1 MCRSEKPGRS
11 FAINLTE
18 FRLGWRVLI
27 LALIGIGTSVSVA
40 PLYAF
45 GSMIVPLQEAF
56 GWTRG
61 EIQPAISFLFAS
73 SVISI
78 QITGWLF
85 KRYGIRPV
93 TLVSLVALAAAY
105 LLMTFNTGSI
115 WQLYGGYALLAFA
128 GLGTMQ
134 VTWTQLVNLWFDL
147 NRGLALAIILSGTGL
162 AALVLPPVL
171 SWAIG
176 QWGWR
181 AGYWVLGLLPL
192 LVTLPLALCWL
203 SSAAPLVKRV
213 AVAAGADVEADAV
226 KLPGLALRQV
236 ARSRRFWVCNLA
248 LLLAVTAMIGMVIN
262 TVPLLRDKG
271 LSASD
276 AAYVFSIYGVSL
288 VLGRVVVGYLID
300 RFWAPGVAFVVM
312 LAPAFGSLIF
322 MTQGDMQLLML
333 GSILVGLGAGAEMDI
348 AAFLMAR
355 YFGMRDY
362 ARVYSLHMGIIS
374 LGSTLAPFGYA
385 ILFART
391 GSYSA
396 MLIYCTLAFA
406 VCSAL
411 LLTLGR
417 YPRLEGA
424 VVPERLHDDP
434 SLVVGHPASRTS
446 L

>member
-1 MCRSEKPGRS
+1 MSRPVEKPGRTFS
-11 FAINLTE
+11 IDFTE

-61 EIQPAISFLFAS
+61 EIQPAISFLFAC

-93 TLVSLVALAAAY
+93 TLCSLVALALAY
-105 LLMTFNTGSI
+105 ALMTFNTGSI

-181 AGYWVLGLLPL
+181 AGYWLLGLLPL
-192 LVTLPLALCWL
+192 LVTLPLSLSWL
-203 SSAAPLVKRV
+203 STAAPLIKQI
-213 AVAAGADVEADAV
+213 AVAEGADVEAV
-226 KLPGLALRQV
+226 KLPGMDLRQA
-236 ARSRRFWVCNLA
+236 ARSRRFWICNFA

-262 TVPLLRDKG
+262 TVPMLRDKG
-271 LSASD
+271 LSAAD
-276 AAYVFSIYGVSL
+276 AARVFSIYGVSL

-300 RFWAPGVAFVVM
+300 RFWAPGVAFVVLM
-312 LAPAFGSLIF
+312 TPAIGCFIF
-322 MTQGDMQLLML
+322 MTQSDMHIFML

-362 ARVYSLHMGIIS
+362 ARVYSLHMGVIG
-374 LGSTLAPFGYA
+374 LGSTLAPFGFA
-385 ILFART
+385 ILFPA
-391 GSYSA
+391 
-396 MLIYCTLAFA
+396 
-406 VCSAL
+406 
-411 LLTLGR
+411 
-417 YPRLEGA
+417 
-424 VVPERLHDDP
+424 PEPTTRC
-434 SLVVGHPASRTS
+434 
-446 L
+446 

>member
-1 MCRSEKPGRS
+1 MSRSSEKPGTS
-11 FAINLTE
+11 LAINFTE

-85 KRYGIRPV
+85 KRYGIRLV
-93 TLVSLVALAAAY
+93 TLCSLVALALAY
-105 LLMTFNTGSI
+105 ALMTFNTGSI

-192 LVTLPLALCWL
+192 LVTLPLSLFWL
-203 SSAAPLVKRV
+203 STAAPLVKQI
-213 AVAAGADVEADAV
+213 AVAAGADVEAV
-226 KLPGLALRQV
+226 KLPGMDLRQA
-236 ARSRRFWVCNLA
+236 ARSRRFWVCNFA

-262 TVPLLRDKG
+262 TVPMLRDKG
-271 LSASD
+271 LSAAE
-276 AAYVFSIYGVSL
+276 AASVFSIYGVSL

-300 RFWAPGVAFVVM
+300 RLWAPGVAFVV
-312 LAPAFGSLIF
+312 LLTPAFGCLIF
-322 MTQGDMQLLML
+322 MTQSDMHILML

-362 ARVYSLHMGIIS
+362 ARVYSLHMGVIG
-374 LGSTLAPFGYA
+374 LGSTLAPFGFA

-391 GSYSA
+391 GTYDS
-396 MLIYCTLAFA
+396 MLTYCVLAFPL
-406 VCSAL
+406 CSVL

-417 YPRLEGA
+417 YPRFDGTST
-424 VVPERLHDDP
+424 PER
-434 SLVVGHPASRTS
+434 SPAGEPLAMGQPVSRTS

>member
-1 MCRSEKPGRS
+1 MSRSTEKPGTS
-11 FAINLTE
+11 LAINFTE

-93 TLVSLVALAAAY
+93 TLCSLVALTLAY
-105 LLMTFNTGSI
+105 ILMTFNTGSI

-134 VTWTQLVNLWFDL
+134 VTWTQLVNLWFDI
-147 NRGLALAIILSGTGL
+147 NRGLALAIILCGTGL
-162 AALVLPPVL
+162 AALVLPSLL

-192 LVTLPLALCWL
+192 LVTLPLSFFWL
-203 SSAAPLVKRV
+203 STAAPLVERV
-213 AVAAGADVEADAV
+213 ATVSGSDAHIVA
-226 KLPGLALRQV
+226 LPGMMLRQA
-236 ARSRRFWVCNLA
+236 ARSRRFWVCNIA

-271 LSASD
+271 LSATD
-276 AAYVFSIYGVSL
+276 AASVFGIYGVSL
-288 VLGRVVVGYLID
+288 VFGRVVVGYLID

-312 LAPAFGSLIF
+312 LAPAFGSLIY
-322 MTQGDMQLLML
+322 MTQSDMGTLAL

-348 AAFLMAR
+348 AAFLVAR

-391 GSYSA
+391 GNYHA
-396 MLIYCTLAFA
+396 MLVYCTVAFA
-406 VCSAL
+406 VGSFL
-411 LLTLGR
+411 LLTMGR
-417 YPRLEGA
+417 YPREESDA
-424 VVPERLHDDP
+424 VPMSSADEDRV
-434 SLVVGHPASRTS
+434 VVGHGASRTS
-446 L
+446 I

>member
-1 MCRSEKPGRS
+1 MSRSTEKPKMS
-11 FAINLTE
+11 LAINFTE
-18 FRLGWRVLI
+18 FRLGWRILI

-56 GWTRG
+56 GWSRG
-61 EIQPAISFLFAS
+61 EIQPAIAFLFAS

-93 TLVSLVALAAAY
+93 TLCSLVALASAY

-176 QWGWR
+176 LWGWR

-192 LVTLPLALCWL
+192 LVTLPLSMWWL
-203 SSAAPLVKRV
+203 SSAAPLVKQV
-213 AVAAGADVEADAV
+213 AVTARADLEAV
-226 KLPGLALRQV
+226 KLPGMTLRQA
-236 ARSRRFWVCNLA
+236 ARSRRFWVCNVA

-322 MTQGDMQLLML
+322 MTQSDMQILVL

-374 LGSTLAPFGYA
+374 LGATLAPFGFA

-391 GSYSA
+391 GSYNA
-396 MLIYCTLAFA
+396 MLVYCTVAFA
-406 VCSAL
+406 VGSAM

-417 YPRLEGA
+417 YPRFEGTA
-424 VVPERLHDDP
+424 VPEVSRDNE
-434 SLVVGHPASRTS
+434 SVGVGHTASRTS
-446 L
+446 I

>member
-1 MCRSEKPGRS
+1 MSRSPEKPGTS
-11 FAINLTE
+11 LAINFTE
-18 FRLGWRVLI
+18 FHLGWRVLF

-56 GWTRG
+56 GWSRG

-73 SVISI
+73 SVVSI

-93 TLVSLVALAAAY
+93 TLCSLVALALAY
-105 LLMTFNTGSI
+105 ALMTFNTGSI

-192 LVTLPLALCWL
+192 LVTLPLSLCWL

-213 AVAAGADVEADAV
+213 AVAAGADVEAV
-226 KLPGLALRQV
+226 KLPGMALRQA
-236 ARSRRFWVCNLA
+236 ARSRRFWVCNVA

-271 LSASD
+271 FSAAE
-276 AAYVFSIYGVSL
+276 AASVFSIYGVSL

-300 RFWAPGVAFVVM
+300 RLWAPGVAFVVM
-312 LAPAFGSLIF
+312 LAPAIGSLIF

-333 GSILVGLGAGAEMDI
+333 GSILVGVGAGAEMDI

-374 LGSTLAPFGYA
+374 LGSTLAPFGFA

-391 GSYSA
+391 GSYNA
-396 MLIYCTLAFA
+396 MLVYCTLAFA

-417 YPRLEGA
+417 YPRFEATLT
-424 VVPERLHDDP
+424 PEHSPVDEPLN
-434 SLVVGHPASRTS
+434 VGHSASRAS

>member
-1 MCRSEKPGRS
+1 MSLPVEKSES
-11 FAINLTE
+11 SLSIDFTE
-18 FRLGWRVLI
+18 FRQGWRILI
-27 LALIGIGTSVSVA
+27 LALIGIGTSVGVA

-45 GSMIVPLQEAF
+45 GSMILPLQEAF
-56 GWTRG
+56 GWTRA
-61 EIQPAISFLFAS
+61 EIQPAMSFLFAS
-73 SVISI
+73 SVVSI

-85 KRYGIRPV
+85 NRYGIRPV
-93 TLVSLVALAAAY
+93 TLCSLLALPLGY
-105 LLMTFNTGSI
+105 GLMTLNTGSI

-128 GLGTMQ
+128 GLGTLQ
-134 VTWTQLVNLWFDL
+134 VTWTQVVSLWFDL

-181 AGYWVLGLLPL
+181 AGYWLLGLLPL
-192 LVTLPLALCWL
+192 LVTLPLAIGWL
-203 SSAAPLVKRV
+203 STAAPLVKRV
-213 AVAAGADVEADAV
+213 AVAAGADVQAV
-226 KLPGLALRQV
+226 KLPGMDLRQV
-236 ARSRRFWVCNLA
+236 VRARRFWVCNFA
-248 LLLAVTAMIGMVIN
+248 LLLSVTAMVGMVIN

-271 LSASD
+271 LSAEL
-276 AAYVFSIYGVSL
+276 AASVFSIYGVSL
-288 VLGRVVVGYLID
+288 VLGRVVVGYLVD

-322 MTQGDMQLLML
+322 MTQSDMHMLIL

-362 ARVYSLHMGIIS
+362 ARVFSLHVGTIY
-374 LGSTLAPFGYA
+374 LGTTLAPFAYG

-391 GSYSA
+391 GNYNA
-396 MLIYCTLAFA
+396 MLTYCIAAFA
-406 VCSAL
+406 LGSIL
-411 LLTLGR
+411 LLTMGR
-417 YPRLEGA
+417 YPRFGGTA
-424 VVPERLHDDP
+424 VPECTAAGEP
-434 SLVVGHPASRTS
+434 SIMGQPASRTS

>member
-1 MCRSEKPGRS
+1 MTRSIEKPGTS
-11 FAINLTE
+11 FSINFTE

-93 TLVSLVALAAAY
+93 TLCSLVALALAY
-105 LLMTFNTGSI
+105 VLMTFNTGSI

-162 AALVLPPVL
+162 AALVLPSLL

-192 LVTLPLALCWL
+192 LVTLPLSLFWL
-203 SSAAPLVKRV
+203 STAAPLVERV
-213 AVAAGADVEADAV
+213 AMTAVGGIEAV
-226 KLPGLALRQV
+226 RLPGMVLRQA
-236 ARSRRFWVCNLA
+236 ARSRRFWVCNIA

-271 LSASD
+271 LSAAD
-276 AAYVFSIYGVSL
+276 AASIFGIYGVSL

-322 MTQGDMQLLML
+322 MTQSDMHTLAL

-391 GSYSA
+391 GTYNA
-396 MLIYCTLAFA
+396 MLTYCIVAFA
-406 VCSAL
+406 VGSAL
-411 LLTLGR
+411 LLTMGR
-417 YPRLEGA
+417 YPRFEGA
-424 VVPERLHDDP
+424 EVPEGTRDNE
-434 SLVVGHPASRTS
+434 SLVVGHAASRTS
-446 L
+446 I